1 MARVIITITR
11 TDPMSRL
18 ADALAAHAPAVDNAV
33 SALATIAA
41 KDAEIATLKAE
52 VPTTAELAQIG
63 EMGARLAA
71 ATPAPAQP

>member
-1 MARVIITITR
+1 MARVTVIITR

-33 SALATIAA
+33 ATIAA

-52 VPTTAELAQIG
+52 VPTDAELAQIAD
-63 EMGARLAA
+63 MTAKLAV
-71 ATPAPAQP
+71 PPAQP